1 MRGAFAFFG
10 GLTDAWLSGDL
21 KEKGIKKTL
30 LSIGISFAVGVIA
43 SGISNYISNKIQI
56 GKLTANAKLNKDLVQ
71 GLGIKYSFSKNGKT
85 TASFIKAG
93 NWFSKLFA
101 SYTSSSISS
110 NASSLIIGLL

>member
-1 MRGAFAFFG
+1 MKEICTKA
-10 GLTDAWLSGDL
+10 DKNNIEV
-21 KEKGIKKTL
+21 KEKGVKKTL
-30 LSIGISFAVGVIA
+30 LSIGISFAVGEIA

-56 GKLTANAKLNKDLVQ
+56 GKLTANAKFNKDLVH

-85 TASFIKAG
+85 TASFIKAIKAG